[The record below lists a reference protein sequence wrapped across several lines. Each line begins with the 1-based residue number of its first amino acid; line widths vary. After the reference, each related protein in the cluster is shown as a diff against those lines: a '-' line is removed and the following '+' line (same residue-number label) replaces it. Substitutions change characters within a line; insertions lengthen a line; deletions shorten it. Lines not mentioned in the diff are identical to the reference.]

1 MSRQV
6 RQSWSIGAYMRRVEN
21 TEVIVDVIGGGA
33 PELELEGGGEAVIVT
48 I

>member
-1 MSRQV
+1 M
-6 RQSWSIGAYMRRVEN
+6 GAYTSSVEN

-48 I
+48 T